1 MMMLD
6 LRLSAAQKLRDP
18 GPGQVYEEMEQFC
31 AKAQLATRD
40 KMIVDFRSAIAT
52 TSE

>member
-31 AKAQLATRD
+31 PKAQATKD